1 MGPGPTQ
8 QDGELPAR
16 QEHPEPLGQRPRA
29 WRGLVELAVEVVKEP
44 ADGLGVVDFREAD
57 GQVRAA
63 PLQRGSP
70 GWFTKGPYSPSCL
83 PRISF
88 MISSV
93 PPPIGPRRASR
104 TARSIPY
111 SRM

>member
-1 MGPGPTQ
+1 MLEQVSVSYRCVSDVERAQGALVDPAAGEAGPDRLAGF
-8 QDGELPAR
+8 R
-16 QEHPEPLGQRPRA
+16 FPEVA
-29 WRGLVELAVEVVKEP
+29 LVELGTALEDLLD
-44 ADGLGVVDFREAD
+44 AGICLATS
-57 GQVRAA
+57 A
-63 PLQRGSP
+63 
-70 GWFTKGPYSPSCL
+70 YSPICL

-111 SRM
+111 SRI